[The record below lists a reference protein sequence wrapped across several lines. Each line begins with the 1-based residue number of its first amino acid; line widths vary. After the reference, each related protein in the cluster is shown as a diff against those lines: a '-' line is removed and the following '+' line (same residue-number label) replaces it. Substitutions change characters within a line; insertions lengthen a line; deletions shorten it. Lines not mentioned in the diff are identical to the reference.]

1 MMIKD
6 PFIWE
11 PDACLRQWEER
22 RSVDGDCML
31 RNTFWGDMARQTR
44 TPDDPKTTLLSQPPD
59 SLGFQRMEFF
69 GVLQGDSIDE
79 QRAFLGELIQKVVVG
94 KEKVKVVYSA
104 VLGG

>member
-1 MMIKD
+1 
-6 PFIWE
+6 
-11 PDACLRQWEER
+11 
-22 RSVDGDCML
+22 
-31 RNTFWGDMARQTR
+31 
-44 TPDDPKTTLLSQPPD
+44 
-59 SLGFQRMEFF
+59 MEFF